1 MFWFLL
7 FIILIAWAA
16 IILYTSFARRT
27 PVERGGV
34 YELKPLPTIS
44 GKTVSIIALALL
56 FLIILSSAIV
66 IIPAG
71 HVGVVFNAVV
81 GVKKKSLQEGLN
93 FVVPGVESVTIY
105 DARVRNYTMSHSAG
119 EGQKT
124 AENDA
129 VYAPTKEGLIVGL
142 DITVLYKIDKLK
154 APELHQKIGPD
165 YEEKVLRPEIR
176 NNVRM
181 TVKDYGIIE
190 VYGPKRAVIQERVLE
205 ALRKRLVP
213 KRIIC
218 LEVLLRDVLFP
229 EDFAKAIR
237 EKQVAQQEAQK
248 MEYVLEKEQKEAERK
263 VIEAKGQAKAIEIVQ
278 EALSRNPLYIQ
289 YLWATKLPQNVQ
301 TMVVPGGS
309 NILISPQGSPQLTR

>member
-1 MFWFLL
+1 MVFWLL
-7 FIILIAWAA
+7 FFIILAGWAA
-16 IILYTSFARRT
+16 IIFYTSLTRKMAG
-27 PVERGGV
+27 ERGV

-44 GKTVSIIALALL
+44 GKTVSLIALILL
-56 FLIILSSAIV
+56 VLIVISSAIV

-81 GVKKKSLQEGLN
+81 GVKKKPLHEGLN
-93 FVVPGVESVTIY
+93 FIIPGIETVTIY
-105 DARVRNYTMSHSAG
+105 DARVRNYTMSHSMG

-129 VYAPTKEGLIVGL
+129 IYAPTKEGLIVGL
-142 DITVLYKIDKLK
+142 DVTVLYKIDK
-154 APELHQKIGPD
+154 AGVPELHRKIGPD

-181 TVKDYGIIE
+181 AVKNYGIIE
-190 VYGPKRAVIQERVLE
+190 VYGPKRAAIQNEVLQALKERLDD
-205 ALRKRLVP
+205 K
-213 KRIIC
+213 KIIC

-248 MEYVLEKEQKEAERK
+248 MEYVLEKERKEAERK

-278 EALSRNPLYIQ
+278 QALSKNPLYIQ

-309 NILISPQGSPQLTR
+309 NILINPQGSPQLAK

>member
-7 FIILIAWAA
+7 FTILIAWAA
-16 IILYTSFARRT
+16 ILFYTSFVRRL
-27 PVERGGV
+27 PVGRGDV

-44 GKTVSIIALALL
+44 TKTVSAIALALL
-56 FLIILSSAIV
+56 FLIVLSSAVV

-81 GVKKKSLQEGLN
+81 GVRKKPLYEGLN
-93 FVVPGVESVTIY
+93 FIIPGVESVTIY
-105 DARVRNYTMSHSAG
+105 DARVRNYTMSHSRG

-129 VYAPTKEGLIVGL
+129 IYAPTKEGLIVGL
-142 DITVLYKIDKLK
+142 DVTVLYKIDKAG

-176 NNVRM
+176 NNIRM

-190 VYGPKRAVIQERVLE
+190 VYGPKRAVIQDRVLR
-205 ALRKRLVP
+205 ALRERLIP

-229 EDFAKAIR
+229 EDFAKAVR

-248 MEYVLEKEQKEAERK
+248 MDYLLEKERKEAQRK
-263 VIEAKGQAKAIEIVQ
+263 IIEAKGQAKAIEIVQ
-278 EALSRNPLYIQ
+278 QALSKNPLYIQ

-309 NILISPQGSPQLTR
+309 NVLINPQGSPQLTR